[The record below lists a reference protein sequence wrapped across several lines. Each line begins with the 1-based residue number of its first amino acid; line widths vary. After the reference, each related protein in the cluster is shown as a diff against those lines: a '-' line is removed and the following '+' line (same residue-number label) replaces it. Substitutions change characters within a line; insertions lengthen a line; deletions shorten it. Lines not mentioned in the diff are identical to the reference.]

1 MSNQGKNILVVG
13 ATGTT
18 GSEVVKQ
25 ALELGYKVSAFV
37 RNPAKVTLKHDNLTV
52 IQGDVMNPNS
62 IDNAVRGHE
71 AVISS
76 LGAGAKG
83 TIRSEGTNNVIRAM
97 EKADIR
103 RFISQSTLGVGESR
117 GNLNFYWKYIM
128 FGLLIRK
135 AFMDHIK
142 QEKVIQQSRLD
153 WTIVRPGA
161 LTAGDKTGKYR
172 HGFSGQDRSIS
183 LKISAADTADF
194 MLKQLSSDVYLHKTP
209 SLSY

>member
-1 MSNQGKNILVVG
+1 
-13 ATGTT
+13 
-18 GSEVVKQ
+18 
-25 ALELGYKVSAFV
+25 
-37 RNPAKVTLKHDNLTV
+37 
-52 IQGDVMNPNS
+52 
-62 IDNAVRGHE
+62 
-71 AVISS
+71 
-76 LGAGAKG
+76 
-83 TIRSEGTNNVIRAM
+83 
-97 EKADIR
+97 
-103 RFISQSTLGVGESR
+103 
-117 GNLNFYWKYIM
+117 M

>member
-1 MSNQGKNILVVG
+1 MSNQGKSILVVG

-37 RNPAKVTLKHDNLTV
+37 RNPAKVTLKHENLTV
-52 IQGDVMNPNS
+52 IQGDVMNPSS

-83 TIRSEGTNNVIRAM
+83 KIRSEGTNNVIRAM

-117 GNLNFYWKYIM
+117 GNLNFYWKYVM

-135 AFMDHIK
+135 AFLDHIK
-142 QEKVIQQSRLD
+142 QEKYVQQSRLD

-183 LKISAADTADF
+183 LKIAAADVADF
-194 MLKQLSSDVYLHKTP
+194 MLKQLSSDTYLHKAP